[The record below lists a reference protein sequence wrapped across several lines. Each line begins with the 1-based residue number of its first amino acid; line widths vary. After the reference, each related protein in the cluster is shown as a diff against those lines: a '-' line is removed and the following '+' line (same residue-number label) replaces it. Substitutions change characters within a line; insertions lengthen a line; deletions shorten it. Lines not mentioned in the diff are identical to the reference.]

1 MGRKN
6 SAVMPIFGWKDTK
19 NLDFQRRSFN
29 STRCFCVILPAFCG
43 FLVSGELLQ
52 LDAFRASCRNP
63 SKRIATRY
71 ARNHSKFCSSSW
83 SAVPEE
89 KSFVWEDHFFDFTKP
104 ICLRP
109 ENEIAAFSTAKIG
122 NMQTELETFPHMNPQ
137 LSCEAT
143 WIKGGLRST
152 HRLANSF

>member
-89 KSFVWEDHFFDFTKP
+89 KKF
-104 ICLRP
+104 CLRGP
-109 ENEIAAFSTAKIG
+109 LLWVHKANVFTARKWDSCVQYSKDWQHADGAGDFSPHEPT
-122 NMQTELETFPHMNPQ
+122 TFMWSDLN
-137 LSCEAT
+137 
-143 WIKGGLRST
+143 
-152 HRLANSF
+152 